1 MLWSSWRWRRK
12 MWRKKGVLVEAVKK
26 CWIFTESSLVET
38 LWSRTES
45 SEFCL
50 AHLLRLD
57 TWVSANISPALF
69 RCYALALAAGSPGG
83 QRGQMV
89 HPVHQGQACRVPVP
103 AGAAWYWLC
112 SNKQYCWNSFCCS
125 VCWRSSGVID
135 RTLYARKESS
145 NPGGVTGDQLVGGWG
160 ELGGQRVGGGGGG
173 GSKQTV
179 FIGEFPI
186 WIWIW
191 FQSDLSSQSEAEY
204 DFNLIWDSN
213 LKLNTISIWFEF
225 PIWSWI
231 LF

>member
-1 MLWSSWRWRRK
+1 MLLDPWQ
-12 MWRKKGVLVEAVKK
+12 KKLEYK
-26 CWIFTESSLVET
+26 C
-38 LWSRTES
+38 
-45 SEFCL
+45 
-50 AHLLRLD
+50 
-57 TWVSANISPALF
+57 
-69 RCYALALAAGSPGG
+69 
-83 QRGQMV
+83 
-89 HPVHQGQACRVPVP
+89 
-103 AGAAWYWLC
+103 
-112 SNKQYCWNSFCCS
+112 
-125 VCWRSSGVID
+125 

-204 DFNLIWDSN
+204 DFNLIWDPN
-213 LKLNTISIWFEF
+213 LKLNMISIWFEF
-225 PIWSWI
+225 PIGSWI